1 MKTIL
6 CTTGTSVAGSPADT
20 APFGSDAN
28 PERYR
33 REARARIERLRKEG
47 GLGEFL
53 RRVSA
58 ETNSVAQL
66 LGSDRDAEAVLL
78 HTDTEDGRICAELLA
93 EIMEV
98 DLGLVTRLQPVAG
111 LQVRDEKTFRRQGIQ
126 NLFHH
131 LDRLMDGVSPADAVL
146 NVTGGFKSVV
156 PYVTLFGLIRRID
169 VIYIHESAQA
179 LLHMPPLPLSF
190 DFELLGEIRDAM
202 LTLRQ
207 EGLMQRQA
215 FLKLIRNRS
224 VQQEAWL
231 RSLIEEEGE
240 MVAPSAL
247 AALFFRE
254 QDTHTCRVMISDKA
268 RESLDASSGG
278 VRRQY
283 LGMLERVSDPLWR
296 DSKHHPLTGTD
307 LIGIKPGRTGE
318 RMLIFLREQTV
329 YVCELAVHDRYEEIA
344 RTRRIKDYETR
355 PFEQWVMPAGEQVEV
370 SEEAEMDR
378 LRRENETAEKM
389 LEEASAR
396 VESVESQL
404 QAANNLKAD
413 IQAVTKDRER
423 LREENAS
430 LQARNKDLER
440 MLSAARLP
448 WWKRLFW

>member
-1 MKTIL
+1 MKTII
-6 CTTGTSVAGSPADT
+6 CTTGTSIAGGTRFA
-20 APFGSDAN
+20 GDA
-28 PERYR
+28 EGYR
-33 REARARIERLRKEG
+33 RDIRVRIEQVSKEKPND
-47 GLGEFL
+47 FL
-53 RRVSA
+53 KIISA
-58 ETNSVAQL
+58 ETNSLSQVSDIAVAQI
-66 LGSDRDAEAVLL
+66 VLL
-78 HTDTEDGRICAELLA
+78 HTETEDGRICAETLA
-93 EIMEV
+93 DTVMEHLTSNV
-98 DLGLVTRLQPVAG
+98 KRVQISG
-111 LQVRDEKTFRRQGIQ
+111 LQVKDEKVFRRDGIQ
-126 NLFHH
+126 NLFQALNRT
-131 LDRLMDGVSPADAVL
+131 LDSISDKDVVL

-156 PYVTLFGLIRRID
+156 PYITLFGLINRLD
-169 VIYIHESAQA
+169 VIYIHETANS
-179 LLHMPPLPLSF
+179 LMHLPPLPLSF

-202 LTLRQ
+202 LKLRK

-231 RSLIEEEGE
+231 RSLIEEEGD

-268 RESLDASSGG
+268 RESLDTSSGG

-344 RTRRIKDYETR
+344 RTRRIKDYENR
-355 PFEQWVMPAGEQVEV
+355 QFEQWVMPAGEQVEV

-404 QAANNLKAD
+404 QAANLLKAD
-413 IQAVTKDRER
+413 LQVVTKDRES

-448 WWKRLFW
+448 WWKRLFR